1 MLDLLFL
8 AIAPAVFIFLYVY
21 AQDRYEREP
30 LHLVLYVFLLGALS
44 VIPIALVEFPFS
56 ATPFSSSVVAPV
68 VEEAGKFL
76 IVYLFIFR
84 HREFNEPVDGIIYAM
99 AAALGFATI
108 ENIFYVIEGGYTIG
122 VMRAVLSVPGH
133 VIFSCLWGAALGI
146 AKFRPEKERAGI
158 ILTGLLGAMALHGI
172 FNFSAETL
180 GAWGLLIILILVPAG
195 IWWTLKS
202 IGKAHADPASV
213 RSAKMQMAAD
223 ARAGNVPRQTAV
235 VFPDSTFRDSHKGSP
250 EFCSVCGA
258 PLTDGM
264 RFCENC
270 GRERE

>member
-1 MLDLLFL
+1 MLDLIVL
-8 AIAPAVFIFLYVY
+8 AIAPAVFIFLYIY
-21 AQDRYEREP
+21 AKDRYDREP
-30 LHLVLYVFLLGALS
+30 LHLVLYIFLLGALS
-44 VIPIALVEFPFS
+44 VIPIVIIELPF
-56 ATPFSSSVVAPV
+56 TDTIFSSAVVAPV

-76 IVYLFIFR
+76 VVYLFIWR

-158 ILTGLLGAMALHGI
+158 ILTGLLGAMALHAI
-172 FNFSAETL
+172 FNFSAEML
-180 GAWGLLIILILVPAG
+180 SLAGLLVILILVPAG

-202 IGKAHADPASV
+202 IGKAHADPASA
-213 RSAKMQMAAD
+213 RSAQERIAAA
-223 ARAGNVPRQTAV
+223 ARASFVPQQSPV
-235 VFPDSTFRDSHKGSP
+235 VFTNGTFRNTGVK
-250 EFCSVCGA
+250 FCTECGA
-258 PLTDGM
+258 PLHEGM
-264 RFCENC
+264 QFCEQC
-270 GRERE
+270 GKRV